1 MGDDV
6 TAAEAEGDEQVRSG
20 YRVAA
25 VVLAAGGSTRMGTSK
40 QLLSYQGVPLVRRAV
55 AAALDAGASPVF
67 VVVGADSARVAA
79 TVSGMRDVITVT
91 NENWRDGLSSS
102 IAAGIRAV
110 VENGDV
116 DGCLVTLS
124 DQPLV
129 DAVALR
135 SLLDMFSAD
144 TRIVAARYEGTL
156 GVPAV
161 FGREHFDD
169 LTRLE
174 RDTGARDWLRARAA
188 NVCGVAMRNA
198 AFDVDSPLDA
208 LKVSEN
214 RC

>member
-67 VVVGADSARVAA
+67 VIVGAESARVGE
-79 TVSGMRDVITVT
+79 TVKGLRDVVTVE
-91 NENWRDGLSSS
+91 NESWREGMASS

-110 VENGDV
+110 VENGDA

-135 SLLDMFSAD
+135 SLLDMFSAE

-169 LTRLE
+169 LTRLAG
-174 RDTGARDWLRARAA
+174 DAGARDWLRARAGR
-188 NVCGVAMRNA
+188 VCGVLMANA
-198 AFDVDSPLDA
+198 AVDIDTPLDA
-208 LKVSEN
+208 LIVSATT
-214 RC
+214 

>member
-67 VVVGADSARVAA
+67 VIVGAESARVGA
-79 TVSGMRDVITVT
+79 TLQGLRDVVTVE
-91 NENWRDGLSSS
+91 NESWREGMASS

-110 VENGDV
+110 GNSGDV
-116 DGCLVTLS
+116 DGVLVTLS

-129 DAVALR
+129 DGVALR
-135 SLLDMFSAD
+135 SLLSMFSAE

-161 FGREHFDD
+161 FGREHFVD
-169 LTRLE
+169 LTRLA
-174 RDTGARDWLRARAA
+174 RDAGARDWLRAKAGR
-188 NVCGVAMRNA
+188 VCGVLMANA
-198 AFDVDSPLDA
+198 AVDIDTPLDA
-208 LKVSEN
+208 LIVSATT
-214 RC
+214 